1 MIDVVLVSGHD
12 SSPSFRLDAP
22 SVSPTTDNRSWLP
35 DWEDAP
41 MASNN
46 VTDPESVEPTDLQ
59 STKSVDDQL
68 IDELVGRSQ
77 AEVCN

>member
-1 MIDVVLVSGHD
+1 
-12 SSPSFRLDAP
+12 
-22 SVSPTTDNRSWLP
+22 
-35 DWEDAP
+35 